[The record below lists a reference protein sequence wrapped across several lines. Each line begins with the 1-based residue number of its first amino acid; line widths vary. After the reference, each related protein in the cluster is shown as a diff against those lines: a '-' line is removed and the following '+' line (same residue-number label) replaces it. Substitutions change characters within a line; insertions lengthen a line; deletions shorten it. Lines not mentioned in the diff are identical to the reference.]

1 MPDQQETLTLRVN
14 FEDNATPQ
22 MVRLRQGFRDV
33 EQGTREHRERLK
45 RDLEDIQGMFLGGMG
60 VKKFV
65 EDMTLVGR
73 TLRGVTTETGTG
85 LGVITR
91 FAAGFGA
98 LGVGVYAATELIE
111 KFGEAITEILT
122 KARSAK
128 LTASTLGMD
137 PVDLLNITKSIERIG
152 GTAANVTQSISGI
165 GKAMSELYRP
175 GGGRLGFEL
184 MQQAIAGSE
193 GAMRRFLDRVRETH
207 DPVEKLKLVIQATE
221 NVYQNELKKTGDS
234 LEARARA
241 NEFAG
246 KLGVDATTAQIKEID
261 KLSEEEREAARKRIE
276 AGAEY
281 RKRMTEMGQA
291 FDEFKEK
298 AVLGGVSGAAGW
310 WQSLGEHST
319 EMPEWARGGAPEAL
333 RQLGGMTGSVSAP
346 IGNALEAAPE
356 TMPYMGPLQLMG
368 PQGGGGLGYPWNQ
381 MRQSTNIIDLR
392 RQGDDHLKALQ
403 ANTDELNKLNLI
415 LQMINQGAGGVG
427 GVGGMGL
434 GVVG

>member
-1 MPDQQETLTLRVN
+1 MK
-14 FEDNATPQ
+14 
-22 MVRLRQGFRDV
+22 
-33 EQGTREHRERLK
+33 H
-45 RDLEDIQGMFLGGMG
+45 DLEEIQGMFLGGMG

-85 LGVITR
+85 LGVMTR

-98 LGVGVYAATELIE
+98 IGVGVYAATELIE
-111 KFGEAITEILT
+111 KFGEAITEVFT

-128 LTASTLGMD
+128 LTAGTLGMD
-137 PVDLLNITKSIERIG
+137 PADLLNITKAIERIG
-152 GTAANVTQSISGI
+152 GSAANVTQSISGI

-207 DPVEKLKLVIQATE
+207 DPVEKLKLILQATE
-221 NVYQNELKKTGDS
+221 NVYQNELKRTGDS

-246 KLGVDATTAQIKEID
+246 KMGVDATTAQIKEIE
-261 KLSEEEREAARKRIE
+261 KLSEEEKEAIRKRVE

-281 RKRMTEMGQA
+281 RKQITGMGQA
-291 FDEFKEK
+291 WDEFKEK
-298 AVLGGVSGAAGW
+298 AVIGGATGVTGW

-319 EMPEWARGGAPEAL
+319 EVPEWQRGGMLEAL
-333 RQLGGMTGSVSAP
+333 RQLGALTGSVSGA
-346 IGNALEAAPE
+346 IGGSAGRTLRLPPESPLSPEGGLRALP
-356 TMPYMGPLQLMG
+356 LMG
-368 PQGGGGLGYPWNQ
+368 APGGGLGYPWNQ
-381 MRQSTNIIDLR
+381 MRPSTNIEDR
-392 RQGDDHLKALQ
+392 RGEGDTHSKAL
-403 ANTDELNKLNLI
+403 
-415 LQMINQGAGGVG
+415 
-427 GVGGMGL
+427 
-434 GVVG
+434 

>member
-1 MPDQQETLTLRVN
+1 M
-14 FEDNATPQ
+14 
-22 MVRLRQGFRDV
+22 
-33 EQGTREHRERLK
+33 K

-85 LGVITR
+85 LGVMTR

-111 KFGEAITEILT
+111 KFGEAITEVLT

-152 GTAANVTQSISGI
+152 GTATNVTQSISGI

-193 GAMRRFLDRVRETH
+193 GAMRRFLDRVRATH
-207 DPVEKLKLVIQATE
+207 DPVEKLRLVLQATE

-319 EMPEWARGGAPEAL
+319 EMPEWARGGALEAL

-346 IGNALEAAPE
+346 IDFIGQQYLRPNAPGVVPPEGVMPLFSAP
-356 TMPYMGPLQLMG
+356 G
-368 PQGGGGLGYPWNQ
+368 GGGGLGYPWNQ
-381 MRQSTNIIDLR
+381 MRQSTNIEDRRNIDE
-392 RQGDDHLKALQ
+392 HLKALED
-403 ANTDELNKLNLI
+403 NTGELNKLNLI
-415 LQMINQGAGGVG
+415 LQLITQKT
-427 GVGGMGL
+427 
-434 GVVG
+434 